1 MVVEEEKKASP
12 VKTVICRRIK
22 PTLQLAGQK
31 DHSPIADSVSAV
43 SANLI
48 PESEKW
54 ETSVLKFDVLWGKKK
69 SFLFN

>member
-1 MVVEEEKKASP
+1 MSKVVEEEKKASP

-48 PESEKW
+48 PESEK
-54 ETSVLKFDVLWGKKK
+54 
-69 SFLFN
+69 